1 MRIPMNESAN
11 WYHFAVT
18 TDAETL
24 NVYHNGEK
32 VDVDMTFTN
41 GK

>member
-1 MRIPMNESAN
+1 MNESAN
-11 WYHFAVT
+11 WFHLTVT
-18 TDAETL
+18 ADAETL
-24 NVYHNGEK
+24 NIYLNGEK

>member
-1 MRIPMNESAN
+1 MNQSAN
-11 WYHFAVT
+11 WFHLTVT
-18 TDAETL
+18 ADTETL
-24 NVYHNGEK
+24 NIYLNGEK

>member
-1 MRIPMNESAN
+1 MNESAN
-11 WYHFAVT
+11 WFHLTVT
-18 TDAETL
+18 ADIETL
-24 NVYHNGEK
+24 NIYLNGEK